1 MATAANNA
9 CNFTYREH
17 IGRRRGVSQ
26 CFPSY
31 KKYTDIVRRDT
42 AICESVKSIIGR
54 LAGITGD
61 ILTNIKGTVDRFHG
75 VTVPSTNIIARV
87 RDVD

>member
-9 CNFTYREH
+9 CNFTYRER
-17 IGRRRGVSQ
+17 ISAARIYCNVFRRI
-26 CFPSY
+26 

-54 LAGITGD
+54 LADITCD
-61 ILTNIKGTVDRFHG
+61 TLTNIKGMVSWRCAFDKYYQTR
-75 VTVPSTNIIARV
+75 A
-87 RDVD
+87 